1 MNKAYKIKLYLNK
14 NQEEIINKTIG
25 CSRFIYNQMLNE
37 RINIYKE
44 LKDNKEK
51 LYSYKYKTEKEY
63 KQEFEWLNEVS
74 SYALQ
79 QSRIDLETAYK
90 NFYRRIKQKNKK
102 VGFPKFKSKKIAKQ
116 SFRLNQTT
124 SNIIQIKG
132 NKIKLSKYGFIKFKG
147 LSKNFQGIIKSI
159 TVTKNKDNSYEA
171 SILVNQ
177 NEIKKE
183 RISNNQ
189 IGIDLGLKEFIVCS
203 NGDQINGIKNKLY
216 EVENKIKKQ
225 QKHFSRKQNESI
237 RKEKCRIKLA
247 KLYQYKTN
255 FQNHF
260 FWHLVNK
267 LCSENKVISLENLN
281 VAGMI
286 KNHKLAHSIFYS
298 GWSNFNNKLEQKSK
312 EYETQIIKINR
323 FFPSSKLCSNCGQ
336 IKEDLTLADRTYI
349 CDCGLKIDRDL
360 NAAKNIL
367 KAGLNALSL
376 EYSDYKHGEN
386 VRPKEIIYNFD
397 GQFSAKCLF

>member
-1 MNKAYKIKLYLNK
+1 MNKAYKIKLYPAK
-14 NQEEIINKTIG
+14 KQEELINKTIG
-25 CSRFIYNQMLNE
+25 CSRFIYNQMLSE
-37 RINIYKE
+37 RIKVYEE
-44 LKDNKEK
+44 LKNDKEK
-51 LYSYKYKTEKEY
+51 LYTYKYKTEKDY

-79 QSRIDLETAYK
+79 QSSRDLFNAYQ
-90 NFYRRIKQKNKK
+90 NFFKRVKQKNKK

-116 SFRLNQTT
+116 SFRICQTD
-124 SNIIQIKG
+124 SKVIQIKD

-147 LSKNFQGIIKSI
+147 LSNNFQGIIKSV

-171 SILVNQ
+171 SILVDQ

-183 RISNNQ
+183 RISDNR
-189 IGIDLGLKEFIVCS
+189 IGIDLGLKEFVVCS
-203 NGDQINGIKNKLY
+203 NGETIKGIKNKLY

-225 QKHFSRKQNESI
+225 QKHFSRKQNESK
-237 RKEKCRIKLA
+237 RKEKSRIKLA
-247 KLYQYKTN
+247 KLFQYKTN

-281 VAGMI
+281 VVGML
-286 KNHKLAHSIFYS
+286 KNHKLAHSISYS
-298 GWSNFNNKLEQKSK
+298 GWSNFVNKLEQKAK
-312 EYETQIIKINR
+312 DYETQIIKIDR

-336 IKEDLTLADRTYI
+336 IKENLTLADRIYI

-367 KAGLNALSL
+367 KTGLNALSL

-386 VRPKEIIYNFD
+386 VRPKEIIYNFN
-397 GQFSAKCLF
+397 GQFSEKCLF